1 MSAYPYNGE
10 TVDLDALIDGI
21 NTGLDLEAHKER
33 AGEVALIV
41 NQTMPYIPLNVI
53 LSAEPFNTS
62 LISGLP
68 AADDPILLNPTGRDH
83 FIKLYILNGTLGPA

>member
-1 MSAYPYNGE
+1 M
-10 TVDLDALIDGI
+10 IDGI
-21 NTGLDLEAHKER
+21 NVGLDLEAQKER

-41 NQTMPYIPLNVI
+41 NQTLPYIPLNVI

-68 AADDPILLNPTGRDH
+68 SADDPIMLNPTGRDH
-83 FIKLYILNGTLGPA
+83 FIKYTILTGVLGPAA